1 MPFCLYVTKSQ
12 LLTVIL
18 QVISLSYRSIPL
30 GMTKEHKVVFLYNK
44 QITPEVF
51 FFSLFLVLLLEVSGM
66 KIFQERGETN
76 LGGHIGDS

>member
-12 LLTVIL
+12 LLMVIL
-18 QVISLSYRSIPL
+18 QVISLSHGSIPL

-51 FFSLFLVLLLEVSGM
+51 FLFLVLLLEVSEM
-66 KIFQERGETN
+66 KIF
-76 LGGHIGDS
+76 

>member
-18 QVISLSYRSIPL
+18 QVISLSHGSIPL

-44 QITPEVF
+44 ITPEVF
-51 FFSLFLVLLLEVSGM
+51 FLFLVLLLEVSGM
-66 KIFQERGETN
+66 KIF
-76 LGGHIGDS
+76 